1 MRAAVS
7 VKKQEHPGE
16 TVKKQSQLGEILK
29 RLCRN
34 KTAMVG
40 SILFIIILILGLL
53 APYIS
58 PYGYAE
64 MDLVNRFGA
73 PSSAHWFGQDDLGR
87 DILTRVLWGTRYSL
101 GLGFAS
107 MAFAFFFG
115 TILGCVAGYYGGRFE
130 SMIMRFCDVWQSIPH
145 LVMTI
150 LIATA
155 FGTGWLNT
163 VFAMGISE
171 IPSACRTVRAQFLS
185 IREEQYVEAEHAINA
200 SSARIMFKH
209 MLPNAL
215 APLIVNMTL
224 GIGNNIMQAASLSY
238 LGLGVQSPTPE
249 WGAMITAG
257 RDYLRNYPHLVLFPG
272 LALAIT
278 IIAVNIFGDGLRD
291 AIDPKLKN

>member
-1 MRAAVS
+1 MLAAAS
-7 VKKQEHPGE
+7 IKEASYSGE
-16 TVKKQSQLGEILK
+16 TIKKQSQLGEILK

-34 KTAMVG
+34 KTAIVG
-40 SILFIIILILGLL
+40 TILFMIILILGLL
-53 APYIS
+53 APYIA
-58 PYGYAE
+58 PYDYAQ
-64 MDLVNRFGA
+64 MDLTNMFA
-73 PSSAHWFGQDDLGR
+73 TPSREHWFGTDDLGR
-87 DILTRVLWGTRYSL
+87 DIFTRVLWGTRYSL

-115 TILGCVAGYYGGRFE
+115 TILGCVAGYYGGKVE
-130 SMIMRFCDVWQSIPH
+130 SIIMRFCDVWQSIPH
-145 LVMTI
+145 LIMTI

-163 VFAMGISE
+163 VFAMGISQ
-171 IPSACRTVRAQFLS
+171 IPSACRTVRGQFLS
-185 IREEQYVEAEHAINA
+185 IREEQYIEAEHAIHA

-215 APLIVNMTL
+215 APVIVNMTL

-257 RDYLRNYPHLVLFPG
+257 RDFLRYHPHLVLFPG